1 MCQSENYWHIVV
13 GILRRIS
20 PFQRSA
26 ALGGPFFYA
35 LIFGAMIQASAS
47 ATKRRLISRLSWY
60 GPMERLN
67 AMAILPLLGIG
78 LASWFP
84 SWSVL
89 PVLYAVGLNVWLLWQ
104 GSTYWLIK
112 LKILQ
117 GESVDQCV
125 ELKRFNRWRHQNL
138 LGFYPMLIL
147 APIVWYSTP
156 PSVVEVYWAFGLTLL
171 AVAEHINYYHVQLM
185 IDNASDVRYF
195 ALNKRLKEASLA
207 KDLRQGRL

>member
-1 MCQSENYWHIVV
+1 
-13 GILRRIS
+13 
-20 PFQRSA
+20 
-26 ALGGPFFYA
+26 
-35 LIFGAMIQASAS
+35 MIQASATS
-47 ATKRRLISRLSWY
+47 TKRRLIDRLSWY

-67 AMAILPLLGIG
+67 AIAVLPLLGIG

-89 PVLYAVGLNVWLLWQ
+89 PVLYSVGLNVWLLWQ
-104 GSTYWLIK
+104 GSAYWLIK
-112 LKILQ
+112 LKILR

-125 ELKRFNRWRHQNL
+125 ELKRFNRWKHQNL
-138 LGFYPMLIL
+138 LWFYPMLIL
-147 APIVWYSTP
+147 APIAWYSTP